1 MVYFYE
7 EKTHLKQNNIFILTI
22 LLLIFIPLIL
32 LDIYPIPIIIFYST
46 TLLTFL
52 IIDFGFLSFYS
63 LLFSTFMLFYI
74 SRYILDIVTGLNVKE
89 FDFFYP
95 MTVDDNTFVIQNII
109 LIVFIYSFALSSFLI
124 SEKKYIFIDPKIKQ
138 NINRKI
144 LISLFALSSLF
155 YAVKYYLI
163 YRLIGFNYLYYQSHY
178 VEVMNNIPLIV
189 KLVANLYIISAVALL
204 SILNIKKS
212 YVLYS
217 FIFLLISSISLLQ
230 GGRADFITNFI
241 LIIWLYGRKFATGN
255 ITIKKLILLAAMI
268 FIGVFLVQGISELRM
283 ENNDNNLNII
293 TSLLYEQG
301 TSLIIIP
308 ISIMFSGEISLDMYI
323 EHIVR
328 FFTIPFNGLLNLIGT
343 PFNLNTIIESIAI
356 KINPTAISMGYGLG
370 GSLPAELYL
379 SFGVF
384 GMIIALPILIYIYSI
399 FFNTSPYAS
408 NKLTLYKITLSAV
421 ILKNIFFVMR
431 GNSLEFITELIRN
444 SIYILLFILIYETL
458 NLIHKA
464 LVKKNYDNI

>member
-7 EKTHLKQNNIFILTI
+7 KKAHLTINKILTLT
-22 LLLIFIPLIL
+22 LLLFISILLIL
-32 LDIYPIPIIIFYST
+32 LEIYPIQIIIFYSIA
-46 TLLTFL
+46 LLTLL

-63 LLFSTFMLFYI
+63 LLFSTFILFYI
-74 SRYILDIVTGLNVKE
+74 SRYILDIVAGLNVRE

-95 MTVDDNTFVIQNII
+95 MIVDDSTFITQNIV

-124 SEKKYIFIDPKIKQ
+124 SEKKYLFTNTENKS
-138 NINRKI
+138 NINGEI
-144 LISLFALSSLF
+144 LVFLFILSSLF
-155 YAVKYYLI
+155 YAGKYYLI
-163 YRLIGFNYLYYQSHY
+163 YRIIGFNYLYYQSHY

-204 SILNIKKS
+204 STLNIKKP
-212 YVLYS
+212 YIIYS
-217 FIFLLISSISLLQ
+217 FLFLLISSISLLQ
-230 GGRADFITNFI
+230 GGRADFITSFI
-241 LIIWLYGRKFATGN
+241 LIIWLYGRKFTTESM
-255 ITIKKLILLAAMI
+255 TIRKLISLVMI
-268 FIGVFLVQGISELRM
+268 IFLGIFLIQGVSEIRM
-283 ENNDNNLNII
+283 ENDDNHLNII

-308 ISIMFSGEISLDMYI
+308 ISIMFSGQLSLDMYI
-323 EHIVR
+323 EHVVR

-379 SFGVF
+379 SFGIL
-384 GMIIALPILIYIYSI
+384 GMIIALPILMYIYSI
-399 FFNTSPYAS
+399 FFNTYPCVS
-408 NKLTLYKITLSAV
+408 NKITLYKITLSAV
-421 ILKNIFFVMR
+421 IIKNIFFVMR
-431 GNSLEFITELIRN
+431 GNSLEFIAELIRN
-444 SIYILLFILIYETL
+444 SIYILLFVLIYEIL